1 MAEVKNSFLA
11 SKMNKDLDD
20 RLIPS
25 NEYRNALNVAV
36 SESEDSDVGALEN
49 VIGNTA
55 ITSLGVSLGYP
66 GFNAKAIGVFTDDN
80 TDSIYIFFTDFTDTS
95 ASRLTNRPTPPP
107 ALQPQP
113 GGNLCSIVRFNTNT
127 IPAAYET
134 LVTGVFLNFSTTHP
148 IYGVNLVENQLF
160 WTDNRNQPR
169 KINVDKPL
177 GYYINEDQ
185 ISVAKYAPWQP
196 ISVVKEVSAGVYE
209 GTMVDASSP
218 GAIGSTV
225 GIVTSNVVASNA
237 VSVQVIQGEFENGQ
251 TVTGAGIPA
260 GTTIQTTGGLNN
272 ETLVLSANVTID
284 KGENILVGLANPNYI
299 SNYAGDPNFLQDKFV
314 RFSYRFKFD
323 DNEYSIIAPFT
334 QATFIPN
341 QDGYF
346 LQGDEEDTWLSSSVA
361 FMDNKVDLVDLIIPF
376 PQGMTAGSIG
386 GDLKIKEIDIIY
398 KESDGLS
405 LMVVDTITLNQIENT
420 TSSNTFYEYNY
431 QSTKPIL
438 TLPGSEI
445 TRVYDKTPV
454 KALGQEISGNRVIY
468 GNFQN
473 KHTAPNNLSYQVT
486 ASQKTESGTS
496 YTGLDKEYPYHTLK
510 RNRNYQVGIVL
521 ADRYGRQS
529 DVILSNSVVNNTSN
543 DIYGASTFYWPYRDL
558 TAFNDVE
565 DDNGNSIKILFEEPI
580 VSNYEPLTPLLPNQ
594 SGEPGLY
601 SSSNVTG
608 WYSYKVVVKQTEQDY
623 YNVYNPGIF
632 SGSVKPVASSTN
644 SAYTTLI
651 SDNINKVPKDL
662 QDVSADQAQF
672 NSDTKLFCVVDTP
685 DPSIGSNSQFS
696 YNVQGYPLDFQNV
709 VSTISTIKDY
719 GADTVDYTSVLQVDS
734 NPYLAQLQTPFLLGR
749 PMVDAL
755 TDISL
760 GVFET
765 DPVISNLDI
774 YYETTTTGLI
784 SDLNT
789 LIVNSEG
796 NIPNDFT
803 SLDYDHF
810 ENQNPSG
817 TATGTG
823 EANSPYVTDAFRP
836 VNAAGTQILKS
847 EITSFIARSN
857 SNTVQRAFEIDGV
870 AQPGVQDFQL
880 ETTTDTGTLD
890 VTYKIKILQ
899 PFYFGPNSNVLEGYT
914 FTFQVRN
921 TDDNSTADVNGAV
934 ASSATISVDSV
945 ATELFT
951 GMEVYNGSTLLGTI
965 QSITV
970 QPSPGTTATFVLSN
984 SISIANGTS
993 LIFKAPLITLIQT
1006 GVLQNSNPIITA
1018 SSLIALNSPE
1028 YSTMPSPYFNLTGV
1042 NGSFDT
1048 TKNQNDLNWAFTGET
1063 SQDAT
1068 NSYKVI
1074 TNSSLSTSAE
1084 FFLNKTTGVLGLQS
1098 GELSKTYTISVVLAD
1113 ISLTDTASVTI
1124 LGTPGAFT
1132 DGFSTA
1138 FDI

>member
-1 MAEVKNSFLA
+1 
-11 SKMNKDLDD
+11 
-20 RLIPS
+20 
-25 NEYRNALNVAV
+25 
-36 SESEDSDVGALEN
+36 
-49 VIGNTA
+49 
-55 ITSLGVSLGYP
+55 
-66 GFNAKAIGVFTDDN
+66 
-80 TDSIYIFFTDFTDTS
+80 
-95 ASRLTNRPTPPP
+95 
-107 ALQPQP
+107 
-113 GGNLCSIVRFNTNT
+113 
-127 IPAAYET
+127 
-134 LVTGVFLNFSTTHP
+134 
-148 IYGVNLVENQLF
+148 
-160 WTDNRNQPR
+160 
-169 KINVDKPL
+169 
-177 GYYINEDQ
+177 
-185 ISVAKYAPWQP
+185 
-196 ISVVKEVSAGVYE
+196 
-209 GTMVDASSP
+209 
-218 GAIGSTV
+218 
-225 GIVTSNVVASNA
+225 
-237 VSVQVIQGEFENGQ
+237 
-251 TVTGAGIPA
+251 
-260 GTTIQTTGGLNN
+260 
-272 ETLVLSANVTID
+272 
-284 KGENILVGLANPNYI
+284 
-299 SNYAGDPNFLQDKFV
+299 
-314 RFSYRFKFD
+314 
-323 DNEYSIIAPFT
+323 
-334 QATFIPN
+334 
-341 QDGYF
+341 
-346 LQGDEEDTWLSSSVA
+346 
-361 FMDNKVDLVDLIIPF
+361 
-376 PQGMTAGSIG
+376 
-386 GDLKIKEIDIIY
+386 
-398 KESDGLS
+398 
-405 LMVVDTITLNQIENT
+405 
-420 TSSNTFYEYNY
+420 
-431 QSTKPIL
+431 
-438 TLPGSEI
+438 
-445 TRVYDKTPV
+445 
-454 KALGQEISGNRVIY
+454 
-468 GNFQN
+468 
-473 KHTAPNNLSYQVT
+473 
-486 ASQKTESGTS
+486 
-496 YTGLDKEYPYHTLK
+496 
-510 RNRNYQVGIVL
+510 
-521 ADRYGRQS
+521 
-529 DVILSNSVVNNTSN
+529 
-543 DIYGASTFYWPYRDL
+543 
-558 TAFNDVE
+558 
-565 DDNGNSIKILFEEPI
+565 
-580 VSNYEPLTPLLPNQ
+580 
-594 SGEPGLY
+594 
-601 SSSNVTG
+601 
-608 WYSYKVVVKQTEQDY
+608 
-623 YNVYNPGIF
+623 
-632 SGSVKPVASSTN
+632 
-644 SAYTTLI
+644 
-651 SDNINKVPKDL
+651 
-662 QDVSADQAQF
+662 
-672 NSDTKLFCVVDTP
+672 
-685 DPSIGSNSQFS
+685 
-696 YNVQGYPLDFQNV
+696 
-709 VSTISTIKDY
+709 
-719 GADTVDYTSVLQVDS
+719 
-734 NPYLAQLQTPFLLGR
+734 
-749 PMVDAL
+749 MVDAL

-921 TDDNSTADVNGAV
+921 TDENSTADVNGAV
-934 ASSATISVDSV
+934 TSSATISVDSV

-1028 YSTMPSPYFNLTGV
+1028 YSTMPSPYFNLAGV

-1074 TNSSLSTSAE
+1074 TNPGLSTSAE